1 MNLSALQTAWRRHRR
16 SAALAGLFL
25 AATVALALAVPVGAG
40 GEGLAESTQSVSTR
54 AMAAAA
60 EDLDAFLD
68 SKRWG
73 TSLRASRAAR
83 QTAADAANNDVQGQG
98 VAPGMAQF
106 VGFIA
111 AEDGQSA
118 FLVLP
123 SGNVVRVALDAAL
136 DDGRV
141 LAAIGDNTV
150 TLRNAGGDEE
160 VLALFPL
167 PGSAGGS

>member
-1 MNLSALQTAWRRHRR
+1 MDLPALQGAWRRHRR
-16 SAALAGLFL
+16 SALLAGLFL

-73 TSLRASRAAR
+73 TSLRASRALW
-83 QTAADAANNDVQGQG
+83 QTAADAANDDVQGAG
-98 VAPGMAQF
+98 PGAAQF

-111 AEDGQSA
+111 AEDRQSA

-123 SGNVVRVALDAAL
+123 SSNVVRVALDAAL

-150 TLRNAGGDEE
+150 TLRDASGDEE

-167 PGSAGGS
+167 PRPADDS